1 LAGQNE
7 DIKDPELLNT
17 PPKTIREI
25 LEELKV
31 NPAAEIVSLLK
42 MGELQDRDRLKGWES
57 LLKYMEPKQVEIR
70 PSDRWLSEAAR
81 KPTGQI
87 IQETIFCDWNS
98 DESGQ

>member
-1 LAGQNE
+1 MAGQN
-7 DIKDPELLNT
+7 DDTPEVIEN
-17 PPKTIREI
+17 PKTIREI
-25 LEELKV
+25 LADLKV
-31 NPAAEIVSLLK
+31 NPAAEIVALLK

-87 IQETIFCDWNS
+87 IQETIFCDWDS
-98 DESGQ
+98 HEPGE